1 MMKENEMS
9 VSFFRGSRTF
19 HPISDLGQVK
29 FELKR
34 RKVPHRI
41 FYRGPRKI
49 KRDGQ
54 PATSTL
60 KADAVGFV
68 VYLY

>member
-1 MMKENEMS
+1 MS
-9 VSFFRGSRTF
+9 VSFFRGSRVY

-34 RKVPHRI
+34 NKIPYRI
-41 FYRGPRKI
+41 FYRGPRRI
-49 KRDGQ
+49 RADGQ
-54 PATSTL
+54 PASSTL
-60 KADAVGFV
+60 LADAVGFV

>member
-1 MMKENEMS
+1 MS
-9 VSFFRGSRTF
+9 VSFFRGPRTY
-19 HPISDLGQVK
+19 HTISDLGQVK

-34 RKVPHRI
+34 KKVPYRI